1 MSTEVE
7 VTELVSAHG
16 ELARSH
22 GELACSHGELARS
35 HDELAC
41 PNRGP
46 APSNSG
52 LVSSK
57 KDLAPPHSILWKCA
71 LAAFAIE
78 TFVLTLMGW
87 HEHWLAHPHTTELDT
102 THFVE
107 AQIFEVPVESHL
119 TEVKKIARPVKP
131 KVEVAL
137 SKTPN
142 QGKVSPRSQ
151 KTVEEENQTESGTKS
166 APTHGPIAVFAPPPV
181 IPSYLQNREFK
192 TAVAIDFYV
201 NAKGGVT
208 TRLVG
213 PSGNDE
219 LDAIALEAVKK
230 WIFRPAENEHQ
241 AIDSKIRLRILFV
254 VS

>member
-1 MSTEVE
+1 MSTSVSTEVE
-7 VTELVSAHG
+7 VTELVSAHS
-16 ELARSH
+16 ELAP
-22 GELACSHGELARS
+22 AHGELARS
-35 HDELAC
+35 SS
-41 PNRGP
+41 GP
-46 APSNSG
+46 VPSSNGPIPSTNEP
-52 LVSSK
+52 VPPR
-57 KDLAPPHSILWKCA
+57 KDLAPPNSIFWKCA
-71 LAAFAIE
+71 LAAFVIE
-78 TFVLTLMGW
+78 ACALTLMGW

-119 TEVKKIARPVKP
+119 VEVKKVARPVKA
-131 KVEVAL
+131 KAEIAL

-142 QGKVSPRSQ
+142 QGKVSPLPQ
-151 KTVEEENQTESGTKS
+151 KTLDEENQTESGTKS